1 MNAPDYPF
9 MWRLIPR
16 PDSKYPVRAANFA
29 VIYCF
34 ITQTQ
39 KMGQKRPTT
48 AALCL
53 FLTIRPEGKNYEHEK
68 ICPSAETIDV
78 KTRSCGVYATLSL
91 FISLEF
97 SAFLCEM
104 ILIPTLHSPEKM
116 LRSPLPL
123 VRDVGRP
130 PASRG
135 LGPVRPPGECGR
147 WDSPSLPPFS
157 RAPPWLQWTAVL

>member
-130 PASRG
+130 PDSRG

-147 WDSPSLPPFS
+147 
-157 RAPPWLQWTAVL
+157 